1 MRTKDIS
8 FLLPIILLLHTAE
21 VFAAFCSP
29 APETRH
35 YWTWAWQMA
44 HLEIGVI
51 NFIVWRLFSSFA
63 SAGTTRTGGISP
75 AALLAGMASVSTGI
89 WLYMIL
95 TAPHSI
101 RKIFVTDKV
110 VHSDFILHTRRAL
123 QLDELSGFA
132 SSFAWLL
139 YSFLDLW
146 AAGTEAKKIILPVAL
161 SPAVLA
167 CLGPGSTIALG
178 WYWKETLIQAGNVV
192 VTK

>member
-44 HLEIGVI
+44 HLEIGVL
-51 NFIVWRLFSSFA
+51 NFIIGKLFA
-63 SAGTTRTGGISP
+63 SSKITRTGGIP
-75 AALLAGMASVSTGI
+75 PVAFLAVLCSVSTGV

-95 TAPHSI
+95 SAPHVTSE
-101 RKIFVTDKV
+101 IFVPVKG
-110 VHSDFILHTRRAL
+110 VHSDFIFHTRRAL

-132 SSFAWLL
+132 SSFAWLF

-146 AAGTEAKKIILPVAL
+146 AAGIEGKRMVLLVVLFPIM
-161 SPAVLA
+161 LA
-167 CLGPGSTIALG
+167 CLGPGSTFALG
-178 WYWKETLIQAGNVV
+178 WYWKETLIQAGNAVV
-192 VTK
+192 PK